1 MIRGKA
7 KARESTEEIVKGG
20 SKTEQKN
27 RIMRINKPMKVNFK
41 NLCYLD
47 LSSSRERFTHA
58 MLQG

>member
-27 RIMRINKPMKVNFK
+27 RIINKPMKVNFK